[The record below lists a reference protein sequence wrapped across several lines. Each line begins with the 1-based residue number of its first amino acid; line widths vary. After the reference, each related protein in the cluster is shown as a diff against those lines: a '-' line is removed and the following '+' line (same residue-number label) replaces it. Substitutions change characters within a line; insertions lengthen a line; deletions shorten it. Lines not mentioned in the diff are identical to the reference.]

1 MTFNPLINVLLY
13 ICSQQGDT
21 TLLLSVIWPLQ
32 LTGYWIINHNNWNKL
47 KGSNM
52 DQKYIYI
59 SKFYY
64 LIIYQH
70 ILCAARLKYKMFD
83 ITWC

>member
-1 MTFNPLINVLLY
+1 
-13 ICSQQGDT
+13 
-21 TLLLSVIWPLQ
+21 
-32 LTGYWIINHNNWNKL
+32 
-47 KGSNM
+47 M

-83 ITWC
+83 IT